1 MAELDYSNKR
11 PRDLEPFALALSDL
25 TPERIAELDVLLA
38 GKSIP
43 EIQGMMDELQF
54 TSQERLTY

>member
-1 MAELDYSNKR
+1 LAEPDYDNKR
-11 PRDLEPFALALSDL
+11 PRDLELFALALSDL

-43 EIQGMMDELQF
+43 EIQGMMDEIQF
-54 TSQERLTY
+54 TSQERLTC